1 MSSSKSLSLF
11 YLCSIIFFISGCSSS
26 IYQKFEEPILVENVF
41 EVNDSII
48 KRDPVKVLIQPSS
61 PSNNVFGYPLGLYIY
76 NLANDE
82 SDKNFEEWLNKN
94 PKRIKRLSRLLSRK
108 QITQL
113 KRYNSS
119 FSEFLKNL
127 GQKPTKI
134 SDVNV
139 NQNIKRL
146 EQYYKNEGYFDSKVY
161 ADTIINENQAKIKY
175 NVTKN
180 TRYQIDSISININ
193 SKDIDSLIS
202 SNQEKSLLKKG
213 ESFSI
218 NKLILERDRLV
229 NLFKNNGIYDF
240 QQRSINY
247 NVLIDSSGVNKKIPI
262 VLSVVNPNKEN
273 SYQIRKISDISIYV
287 ESLDELSNISSYTDS
302 IKYNGIKIFSKGN
315 LNYSPKS
322 LTEPIFY
329 KNDENYSE
337 DKKLLTSRYYSNL
350 GTFKYPRIIMEENN
364 DSLSSSIYLLP
375 RDRFSL
381 GFDLDFTH
389 SNIEDF
395 GISFGTN
402 FNIRNIFRGTENL
415 SINLNNS
422 IGASKDLGDPNDS
435 FFNLFEL
442 GGNLNLKIPRA
453 VLPFKSK
460 GLIRKEMNPVTNIIV
475 GSTVQ
480 KNIGL
485 DKQYYSGIYE
495 VNWNPSRYSKI
506 NFKLLDFEYVNN
518 QNISNYFNVYKNSY
532 DKLNYISS
540 LYNIDQSIIDQN
552 GDLIIPEGSDLF
564 ISQVLNNE
572 TSIDSGTDF
581 YKNVNSILERKER
594 LTENNLIIGSSITLN
609 RNTQENFLDENF
621 SQLRFKFE
629 MVGNLFNELLR
640 SGNSNSNN
648 KVEIS
653 NILPSQYTKAEIN
666 YIKHILLN
674 NGDVFAFRAFT
685 GIAIP
690 YGNSDYIPFTRSY
703 YAGGSNDNRAWKAYK
718 LGPGSS
724 NNINEF
730 NEANLKIA
738 FNLEYRNKISG
749 NLNGAFFIDFGNI
762 WNVNDNVDDDSMTFN
777 NLSDLNELAIGT
789 GFGLR
794 YDFNF
799 FVLRLDTAFK
809 TYNPAKEKSNRWFKE
824 FSLNKAVFNIG
835 INYPF

>member
-1 MSSSKSLSLF
+1 MLSGKYLYIIYLFIITLFVSSCNLDIYKS
-11 YLCSIIFFISGCSSS
+11 
-26 IYQKFEEPILVENVF
+26 FEEPIFTENIF

-48 KRDPVKVLIQPSS
+48 KKNPVKLLIQPSS
-61 PSNNVFGYPLGLYIY
+61 PINKVFGYPLGLSIY
-76 NLANDE
+76 KLASDNPDE
-82 SDKNFEEWLNKN
+82 KFESWLYRKPN
-94 PKRIKRLSRLLSRK
+94 RYERLSKVLSEK
-108 QITQL
+108 QISQL
-113 KRYNSS
+113 KKYNNS
-119 FSEFLKNL
+119 FNRFLKNL
-127 GQKPTKI
+127 GQEPI
-134 SDVNV
+134 MLRDLNV
-139 NQNIKRL
+139 DQNILRL
-146 EQYYKNEGYFDSKVY
+146 KQYYKNEGYFDSNVY

-175 NVTKN
+175 NVSTN
-180 TRYQIDSISININ
+180 TRYLIDSISIDVK
-193 SKDIDSLIS
+193 SRDIDSLINS
-202 SNQEKSLLKKG
+202 SKKLSLLK
-213 ESFSI
+213 ENEYFSI
-218 NKLILERDRLV
+218 TKLILERDRLE
-229 NLFKNNGIYDF
+229 NLFKNKGVYDF

-262 VLSVVNPNKEN
+262 IISIKNPKEE
-273 SYQIRKISDISIYV
+273 SLYQIKKINDINIYV
-287 ESLDELSNISSYTDS
+287 ETLDELSNISSYTDS
-302 IKYNGIKIFSKGN
+302 IIYNGIKIFSKGT

-329 KNDENYSE
+329 KKGENYSDE
-337 DKKLLTSRYYSNL
+337 KKLLTSRYFSNL
-350 GTFKYPRIIMEENN
+350 GTFKYPRIITNEVN

-375 RDRFSL
+375 RNRFSL

-415 SINLNNS
+415 SLNLNNS
-422 IGASKDLGDPNDS
+422 IGASKDIGDPNDS

-442 GGNLNLKIPRA
+442 GGNLNLRIPRA
-453 VLPFKSK
+453 ILPFKSDRI
-460 GLIRKEMNPVTNIIV
+460 IRKEMNPVTNIIV

-480 KNIGL
+480 QNIGL
-485 DKQYYSGIYE
+485 DKQYYSGIFE
-495 VNWNPSRYSKI
+495 VNWNPSKYSKI
-506 NFKLLDFEYVNN
+506 NFRLLDFEYVNN

-540 LYNIDQSIIDQN
+540 LYNIDQSIINQN
-552 GDLIIPEGSDLF
+552 GDLIIPEGADMF
-564 ISQVLNNE
+564 INQVLNNE
-572 TSIDSGTDF
+572 TSLNSGTDF

-629 MVGNLFNELLR
+629 MVGNLFNALLR
-640 SGNSNSNN
+640 GGNLNSNN

-690 YGNSDYIPFTRSY
+690 YGNSNYIPFTRSY

-762 WNVNDNVDDDSMTFN
+762 WNVNDNVEDDSMTFN
-777 NLSDLNELAIGT
+777 NLSDLSELAIGT

-809 TYNPAKEKSNRWFKE
+809 TYNPAKEKSNRWFKD